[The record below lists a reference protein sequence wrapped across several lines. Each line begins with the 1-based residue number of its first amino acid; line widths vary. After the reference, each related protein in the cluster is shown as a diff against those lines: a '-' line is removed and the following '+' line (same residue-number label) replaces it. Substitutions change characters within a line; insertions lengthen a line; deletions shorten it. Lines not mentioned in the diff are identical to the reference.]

1 MFNRFNRNMN
11 SKVDTNIY
19 LLIIVLLAALVCYL
33 QPKLIFP
40 ALIVFGI
47 IYYFSRQNIINKEI
61 FFSSYLDNIIRN
73 IERTNHFAVRKLDI
87 GIAVFSK
94 DGKLQWKNELFASW
108 VGKKNL
114 EGKKPEE
121 ILPLAQNAFEL
132 MSVHDG
138 EQVIQIE
145 DRYYRMRYYSVQT
158 QEHRSK
164 RDDSTSGLMLYLT
177 DITDYELMRQ
187 KYNNDKLCLAYV
199 RFDNYEE
206 VMRGLSETNIANL
219 NGEINELLTKW
230 TASQQGFICRMN
242 KESSL
247 LGFSQSAVLDMMED
261 KFTILDKVR
270 EIRSGNK
277 ILPTVSIGVSCDGET
292 LEELIGNAN
301 KSLYLALGR
310 GGDQAVVMKDKNTQF
325 FGGTSS
331 VGAKSTRVRARIVAQ
346 TIHEQ
351 MQQADRVFV
360 MGHTN
365 EDYDAIGATMGMAK
379 LSLSL
384 GKETYIVCSE
394 LNAYYYRIAEVL
406 DNENIILSDSET
418 KYMDIMV
425 HEPQALELVTNKSLL
440 VLVDHHRAVL
450 SASKALLEAVKNR
463 IIIDHHRRAEDIIA
477 DTLLLYLE
485 PSSSSASELV
495 TELIGY
501 FDDRLD
507 ITPAEATALYAGIV
521 LDSKNFIDDWYFIYH
536 DKDLDDK
543 GELKKYHIHIFI
555 KGKNPIPS
563 TNIESLFGCANNF
576 INRIDGKF
584 YTAIQYLVHHKNP
597 NKFQY
602 PMAFVYC
609 KYNDYGQRID
619 AIDAHNVDDV
629 VAKYENPLSYC
640 DYVTMHGAIINK
652 DVVAQLCDW
661 QNHNLACYNEFLSR
675 YPTCKNAVMTSWS
688 YYLDELTIK
697 KGGSKTMNVIW
708 LTGETGSC
716 KTTYAKII
724 AYKYYEP
731 YEVFISSG
739 SNDLLDSYNGEKCI
753 IFDEFRGSEFSYND
767 LLKLLDLNTSSKV
780 KSRYFNK
787 SIARCQLL
795 LITSVKSPMQCYT
808 AMMEKDKQ
816 KNIDS
821 ERQLYRRCSNLWY
834 LKKTNIVGRE
844 LHCIYGL
851 YKFKYKDGCY
861 KSCAPFVDITA
872 DVNDWFSSHPNDE
885 QSWINEG
892 CTNENDD
899 ISFED
904 FMNKPVSHSCALSG
918 DRLAQINAQR
928 RKEEN
933 EKYVNGLAHES
944 IEQITE
950 ENEML
955 EKVENGYYRSCEE
968 AKEDVQKNAEANL
981 ELEDLPF

>member
-19 LLIIVLLAALVCYL
+19 LLIIVLLAVLVCYL

-40 ALIVFGI
+40 ALIMFGVV
-47 IYYFSRQNIINKEI
+47 YYFSRQNIINKEI

-94 DGKLQWKNELFASW
+94 DGKLQWKNELFAAW

-121 ILPLAQNAFEL
+121 ILPLAQNSFEL

-158 QEHRSK
+158 QEHRNK
-164 RDDSTSGLMLYLT
+164 RDDTTSGLMLYLT

-277 ILPTVSIGVSCDGET
+277 IPPTVSIGVSCDGVT

-360 MGHTN
+360 MGHAN

-394 LNAYYYRIAEVL
+394 HNAYYHRIAEVL

-450 SASKALLEAVKNR
+450 SASKELLEAVRNR
-463 IIIDHHRRAEDIIA
+463 IIIDHHRRAEDIIG

-521 LDSKNFIDDWYFIYH
+521 LDTKNFNVQTGERTFEAAALLRRCGANPNLVRQLFKD
-536 DKDLDDK
+536 DLDFVRQK
-543 GELKKYHIHIFI
+543 ARLLAEAKM
-555 KGKNPIPS
+555 PIAGMAITIMRKAENVTMS
-563 TNIESLFGCANNF
+563 SVLAAQTADSLITIEGVAV
-576 INRIDGKF
+576 GM
-584 YTAIQYLVHHKNP
+584 AIVE
-597 NKFQY
+597 
-602 PMAFVYC
+602 
-609 KYNDYGQRID
+609 YNDGSLSISARSD
-619 AIDAHNVDDV
+619 GSVNVQVIMEELGGGGHQTVAGVQLADKRARDV
-629 VAKYENPLSYC
+629 E
-640 DYVTMHGAIINK
+640 
-652 DVVAQLCDW
+652 AQLI
-661 QNHNLACYNEFLSR
+661 
-675 YPTCKNAVMTSWS
+675 
-688 YYLDELTIK
+688 ELTK
-697 KGGSKTMNVIW
+697 KQLEECRTD
-708 LTGETGSC
+708 E
-716 KTTYAKII
+716 
-724 AYKYYEP
+724 
-731 YEVFISSG
+731 
-739 SNDLLDSYNGEKCI
+739 SNS
-753 IFDEFRGSEFSYND
+753 F
-767 LLKLLDLNTSSKV
+767 T
-780 KSRYFNK
+780 
-787 SIARCQLL
+787 RC
-795 LITSVKSPMQCYT
+795 
-808 AMMEKDKQ
+808 
-816 KNIDS
+816 
-821 ERQLYRRCSNLWY
+821 
-834 LKKTNIVGRE
+834 
-844 LHCIYGL
+844 
-851 YKFKYKDGCY
+851 
-861 KSCAPFVDITA
+861 
-872 DVNDWFSSHPNDE
+872 
-885 QSWINEG
+885 
-892 CTNENDD
+892 
-899 ISFED
+899 
-904 FMNKPVSHSCALSG
+904 
-918 DRLAQINAQR
+918 
-928 RKEEN
+928 
-933 EKYVNGLAHES
+933 
-944 IEQITE
+944 
-950 ENEML
+950 
-955 EKVENGYYRSCEE
+955 
-968 AKEDVQKNAEANL
+968 
-981 ELEDLPF
+981 

>member
-521 LDSKNFIDDWYFIYH
+521 LDSKNFNVQT
-536 DKDLDDK
+536 
-543 GELKKYHIHIFI
+543 GERTFEAAALLRRC
-555 KGKNPIPS
+555 G
-563 TNIESLFGCANNF
+563 A
-576 INRIDGKF
+576 
-584 YTAIQYLVHHKNP
+584 NP
-597 NKFQY
+597 NLVRQLFKDDMSFVQQKAKLLAAAKM
-602 PMAFVYC
+602 PIAGLAITIMRNAENGTMSSVLAAQTADSLITIEGVAVGMAIVE
-609 KYNDYGQRID
+609 YNDGSLSISARSD
-619 AIDAHNVDDV
+619 GSVNVQVVMEELGGGGHQTVAGVQLADRRARDV
-629 VAKYENPLSYC
+629 E
-640 DYVTMHGAIINK
+640 
-652 DVVAQLCDW
+652 AQLI
-661 QNHNLACYNEFLSR
+661 
-675 YPTCKNAVMTSWS
+675 
-688 YYLDELTIK
+688 ELTK
-697 KGGSKTMNVIW
+697 KQ
-708 LTGETGSC
+708 LEEC
-716 KTTYAKII
+716 KTD
-724 AYKYYEP
+724 E
-731 YEVFISSG
+731 
-739 SNDLLDSYNGEKCI
+739 SNS
-753 IFDEFRGSEFSYND
+753 F
-767 LLKLLDLNTSSKV
+767 T
-780 KSRYFNK
+780 
-787 SIARCQLL
+787 RC
-795 LITSVKSPMQCYT
+795 
-808 AMMEKDKQ
+808 
-816 KNIDS
+816 
-821 ERQLYRRCSNLWY
+821 
-834 LKKTNIVGRE
+834 
-844 LHCIYGL
+844 
-851 YKFKYKDGCY
+851 
-861 KSCAPFVDITA
+861 
-872 DVNDWFSSHPNDE
+872 
-885 QSWINEG
+885 
-892 CTNENDD
+892 
-899 ISFED
+899 
-904 FMNKPVSHSCALSG
+904 
-918 DRLAQINAQR
+918 
-928 RKEEN
+928 
-933 EKYVNGLAHES
+933 
-944 IEQITE
+944 
-950 ENEML
+950 
-955 EKVENGYYRSCEE
+955 
-968 AKEDVQKNAEANL
+968 
-981 ELEDLPF
+981 